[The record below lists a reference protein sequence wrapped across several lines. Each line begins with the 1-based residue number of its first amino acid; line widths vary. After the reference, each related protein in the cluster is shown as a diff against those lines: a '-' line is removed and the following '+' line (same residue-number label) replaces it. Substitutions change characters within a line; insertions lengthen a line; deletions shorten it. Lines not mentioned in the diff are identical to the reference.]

1 MNPVVPKSPVNMV
14 VSIRITRAWLLFP
27 ILAMMFLIGCS
38 SGEVS
43 KDQVL
48 SSLTSRG
55 RRLTVESE
63 NYVLQKG
70 DQIEITIPGY
80 SDFHTISNVD
90 ENGMITIPTIGV
102 IHAGSET
109 KGQLKDEIRKK
120 LSLYVKDPPPP
131 IIRIKG
137 EMEQKVIV
145 LGSVTTQGS
154 YTVPGAVSPLQVLAL
169 AGGPVSTA
177 DLRHVKIFRGDDETT
192 EEIDISNSLVAIAGN
207 VESLP
212 NVNPG
217 DLVYVPKEENVV
229 RDFADLLRDVIV
241 LFGIFSVVK

>member
-1 MNPVVPKSPVNMV
+1 MNRVTPFPLRHLP
-14 VSIRITRAWLLFP
+14 WL
-27 ILAMMFLIGCS
+27 ILLAVAPLLGGCS
-38 SGEVS
+38 SS
-43 KDQVL
+43 DSTKDQIL
-48 SSLTSRG
+48 SSLTSRS

-63 NYVLQKG
+63 DYVLQKG
-70 DQIEITIPGY
+70 DQIEVTVPGY
-80 SDFHTISNVD
+80 PEFHTTSNID
-90 ENGMITIPTIGV
+90 ESGSYSIPTVGV
-102 IHAGSET
+102 IHAAGET
-109 KGQLKDEIRKK
+109 KAGFRELLRKK
-120 LSLYVKDPPPP
+120 LTVYVKNTPAP

-154 YTVPGAVSPLQVLAL
+154 YTVPGSVSPLQVLAM

-192 EEIDISNSLVAIAGN
+192 EEIDISNSLATFAGN

>member
-1 MNPVVPKSPVNMV
+1 MI
-14 VSIRITRAWLLFP
+14 SIRFTHATWFFIFGVIP
-27 ILAMMFLIGCS
+27 FLSGCS
-38 SGEVS
+38 GGELT

-48 SSLTSRG
+48 STLTTRG

-70 DQIEITIPGY
+70 DQIEVTVPGY
-80 SDFHTISNVD
+80 SDFHTTSNVD
-90 ENGMITIPTIGV
+90 ESGSINIPTIGI
-102 IHAGSET
+102 IHAGGET
-109 KGQLKDEIRKK
+109 KAQLREQVKKK
-120 LSLYVKDPPPP
+120 LSVYLKDAPVP
-131 IIRIKG
+131 IIKIKG

-154 YTVPGAVSPLQVLAL
+154 YTIPGAVSPLQVLAL

-192 EEIDISNSLVAIAGN
+192 EEIDISNSLATFTAT
-207 VESLP
+207 VETLP

-241 LFGIFSVVK
+241 LFGIFSVVR

>member
-1 MNPVVPKSPVNMV
+1 MISFRFAFAKWCTLLC
-14 VSIRITRAWLLFP
+14 VSTLVL
-27 ILAMMFLIGCS
+27 GCS
-38 SGEVS
+38 SGEMT

-70 DQIEITIPGY
+70 DQIEVTIPGY
-80 SDFHTISNVD
+80 ADFHTIANID
-90 ENGMITIPTIGV
+90 ENGTINIPTIGM
-102 IHAGSET
+102 IHAGGET
-109 KGQLKDEIRKK
+109 KAAFRDMVKKK
-120 LSLYVKDPPPP
+120 LTMYIKDTPAP
-131 IIRIKG
+131 IIKIKG

-154 YTVPGAVSPLQVLAL
+154 YTIPGAVSPLQVLAL

-177 DLRHVKIFRGDDETT
+177 DLRHVKIFRGEDETT
-192 EEIDISNSLVAIAGN
+192 EEIDISNSLAQFTGT

-217 DLVYVPKEENVV
+217 DLLYVPKEENVV